1 MELFQSVQASE
12 IPRPFLSSLPF
23 CTEPAMKQF
32 SVDHRCDFCGQEI
45 VYLFPDTPAEAY
57 GVLFEEPTF
66 LNLSLAQIRDPSH
79 RVAEY
84 WYCSD
89 YCAREDLDVRINR
102 REEQMRQ
109 HREANRLSFCFFF
122 LV

>member
-1 MELFQSVQASE
+1 
-12 IPRPFLSSLPF
+12 
-23 CTEPAMKQF
+23 MKQF

-45 VYLFPDTPAEAY
+45 VYLLPDTPAEAF
-57 GVLFEEPTF
+57 GVLFQEPTF
-66 LNLSLAQIRDPSH
+66 LEVRSAQIRDPSQ

-109 HREANRLSFCFFF
+109 HREANSLSFCFFF